1 MLILPLFHNLN
12 EWLGHHAEAAQ
23 LHGDDAYLA
32 QATDHADLELRQ
44 RELARPLPW
53 IPAYF

>member
-1 MLILPLFHNLN
+1 MLILPLFHILN
-12 EWLGHHAEAAQ
+12 EWLGHHAEIAQ
-23 LHGDDAYLA
+23 LHGDDVYLA

-44 RELARPLPW
+44 RDLARPVAW